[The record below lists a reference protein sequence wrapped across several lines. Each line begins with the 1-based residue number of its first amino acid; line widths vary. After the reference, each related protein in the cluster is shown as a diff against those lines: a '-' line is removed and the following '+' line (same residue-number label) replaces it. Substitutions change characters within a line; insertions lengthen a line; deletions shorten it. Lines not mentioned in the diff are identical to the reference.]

1 MKYLFMVVHRCARSA
16 EESITIPARA
26 RHAPLRVYAPSAA
39 KILFTVRERVFPRV
53 CETRP
58 VADISITPIAEA

>member
-39 KILFTVRERVFPRV
+39 KILFTVRREFFNV

-58 VADISITPIAEA
+58 VADISITPIAKA

>member
-16 EESITIPARA
+16 EESITIPAALVTRRCVCT
-26 RHAPLRVYAPSAA
+26 RHRRLKFYSRSGES
-39 KILFTVRERVFPRV
+39 FSTG

-58 VADISITPIAEA
+58 VADISITPIAKA

>member
-1 MKYLFMVVHRCARSA
+1 
-16 EESITIPARA
+16 
-26 RHAPLRVYAPSAA
+26 LRVYAPSAA

-58 VADISITPIAEA
+58 VADISITPIAKA